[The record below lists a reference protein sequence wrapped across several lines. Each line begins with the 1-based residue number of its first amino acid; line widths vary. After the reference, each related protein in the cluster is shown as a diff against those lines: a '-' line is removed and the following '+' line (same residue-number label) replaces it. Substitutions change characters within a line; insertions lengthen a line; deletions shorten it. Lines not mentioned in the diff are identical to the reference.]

1 MHKSEHST
9 HELARSNGFT
19 DGATDRRYLDI
30 ARYEAETSF
39 SEGGIPVGAVL
50 VRNGRRVGQGH
61 NQRVQRGNAILH
73 GEMDCLVNAGR
84 QTTYADTTLYTT
96 LSPCMMCTGTI
107 LQFGIPRVVIG
118 ENDTFGGNEEF
129 LRIRGVEVVILHDQ
143 DCRNLIRRFI
153 NAHPEIWAEDIG
165 SADLRGH
172 P

>member
-107 LQFGIPRVVIG
+107 LQFGIPNCKIVPVHIMQGLSVVYSVVSAYVVCLPAFTRQSISPW
-118 ENDTFGGNEEF
+118 
-129 LRIRGVEVVILHDQ
+129 RIALPR
-143 DCRNLIRRFI
+143 
-153 NAHPEIWAEDIG
+153 
-165 SADLRGH
+165 
-172 P
+172 